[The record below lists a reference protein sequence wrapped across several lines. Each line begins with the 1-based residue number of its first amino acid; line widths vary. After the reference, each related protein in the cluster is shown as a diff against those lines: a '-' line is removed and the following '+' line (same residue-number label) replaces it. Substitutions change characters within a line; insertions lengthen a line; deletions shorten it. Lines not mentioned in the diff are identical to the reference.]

1 MNPSMIQM
9 IKMKTLVF
17 LALMFLQDATA
28 VTHSLKYFLTASS
41 GVPNFPE
48 FVIVGLVDDV
58 QVVHYDSETKR
69 AEPKQDWMSRVKEDD
84 PQYWERD
91 NQILQGAHQIF
102 KGNIDILK
110 DRFNQ
115 TGGVHIAQKMYGC
128 QWDDQTGK
136 TSGFSQDG
144 YDGEDFIVFDLKTE
158 TWIAPTPEAVI
169 TKHKWDNNKA
179 LITQWKNYQTQIC
192 PDWLKKQVD
201 YGSSSLLRTDLPKVS
216 LLQKSPSSPV
226 TCHTTGFYPNAA
238 MMFWRKGGEEHHEG
252 VTLGEIL
259 PNNDGSFQ
267 TSVDLKAPG
276 ASEDWGSYECVFQ
289 LSGVEDIVTKL
300 DKAVIRTNEGKTGI
314 RSDGEKPL
322 DFTTIIIAA
331 VAVLVVIIA
340 LAGFFIYKKM
350 NPVSN
355 PEVLEELNPGA

>member
-1 MNPSMIQM
+1 M

-28 VTHSLKYFLTASS
+28 LTHSLKYFYTGSS

-48 FVIVGLVDDV
+48 FVIVGLVDDA
-58 QVVHYDSETKR
+58 QIDYYDSETKR
-69 AEPKQDWMSRVKEDD
+69 DVPKQDWMSRVTADRAD
-84 PQYWERD
+84 YWEG
-91 NQILQGAHQIF
+91 QTEVSQGDQQTF
-102 KGNIDILK
+102 KVSIDILK

-115 TGGVHIAQKMYGC
+115 TGGVHIVQWMYGC

-136 TSGFSQDG
+136 TIGFSQYS
-144 YDGEDFIVFDLKTE
+144 YDGEDFVSFDLKTE
-158 TWIAPTPEAVI
+158 TWIAPTPEAV
-169 TKHKWDNNKA
+169 TSKYKWDNNKA
-179 LITQWKNYQTQIC
+179 FTAQTKLYLTKSC
-192 PDWLKKQVD
+192 PDWLKKYVD
-201 YGSSSLLRTDLPKVS
+201 YGRSSLLRTDRPKVS

-226 TCHTTGFYPNAA
+226 TCHATGFYPNAA

-300 DKAVIRTNEGKTGI
+300 DKAVIESNE
-314 RSDGEKPL
+314 EKPL
-322 DFTTIIIAA
+322 AITIIIIAA
-331 VAVLVVIIA
+331 VAVLAVIIA
-340 LAGFFIYKKM
+340 LAGFFIYKKK
-350 NPVSN
+350 NAKRPPSPVSN

>member
-28 VTHSLKYFLTASS
+28 LTHSLKYFFTASS
-41 GVPNFPE
+41 GVTNFPE

-58 QVVHYDSETKR
+58 QMFHYDSETKR
-69 AEPKQDWMSRVKEDD
+69 AEAKQDWMSRVTEDD
-84 PQYWERD
+84 PQYWERETGYH
-91 NQILQGAHQIF
+91 QGSQQAL
-102 KGNIDILK
+102 KVNIDTAK
-110 DRFNQ
+110 QRFNQ
-115 TGGVHIAQKMYGC
+115 TGGVHIAQRMYGC

-136 TSGFSQDG
+136 TNGFSQDG

-169 TKHKWDNNKA
+169 TKHKWDNNKPG
-179 LITQWKNYQTQIC
+179 IVQYKNYLTQIC
-192 PDWLKKQVD
+192 PEWLKKYVD
-201 YGSSSLLRTDLPKVS
+201 YGRSSLLRTDRPKVS

-226 TCHTTGFYPNAA
+226 TCHATGFYPNAA
-238 MMFWRKGGEEHHEG
+238 MMFWRKGGEEHHGG

-300 DKAVIRTNEGKTGI
+300 DKAVIESNE
-314 RSDGEKPL
+314 EKPL
-322 DFTTIIIAA
+322 DFTIIIIAA
-331 VAVLVVIIA
+331 VAVLAVIIA
-340 LAGFFIYKKM
+340 LAGFFIYKKK
-350 NPVSN
+350 NAKRPPSKTSFYSIFT
-355 PEVLEELNPGA
+355 ERTCSL

>member
-1 MNPSMIQM
+1 M

-28 VTHSLKYFLTASS
+28 VTHSMKNFFTGSS

-48 FVIVGLVDDV
+48 FVAVGLVDDV

-69 AEPKQDWMSRVKEDD
+69 IEPKQDWMSRVTEDD
-84 PQYWERD
+84 PQYWERETQIYQG
-91 NQILQGAHQIF
+91 NQQAF
-102 KGNIDILK
+102 KVNIDTAMR
-110 DRFNQ
+110 RFNQ
-115 TGGVHIAQKMYGC
+115 TGGVHIVQLMVGC

-136 TSGFSQDG
+136 ISGFSQYS
-144 YDGEDFIVFDLKTE
+144 YDGEDFIVFDLNTE

-169 TKHKWDNNKA
+169 TKHKWDKDKA
-179 LITQWKNYQTQIC
+179 LIAQEKNYLTQIC
-192 PDWLKKQVD
+192 PDWLKKYVD

-226 TCHTTGFYPNAA
+226 TCHATGFYPNAA
-238 MMFWRKGGEEHHEG
+238 MMFWRKGGEEHRED

-300 DKAVIRTNEGKTGI
+300 DKAVIRTNEVKTGI

-322 DFTTIIIAA
+322 DKTTIIIIIVA

-340 LAGFFIYKKM
+340 LAGFFIYKKK
-350 NPVSN
+350 NAVSN